1 MVSKLFYAA
10 MLWLSTFLP
19 HRTMSWYPNMSF
31 EYQTYRY
38 GTVIEQTYEGSSIG
52 ADDAYIIELQ
62 DGTLVEVVSDD
73 LQAGDDVTVYYNNG
87 NIIWV
92 LYGER

>member
-1 MVSKLFYAA
+1 
-10 MLWLSTFLP
+10 
-19 HRTMSWYPNMSF
+19 MSF

-38 GTVIEQTYEGSSIG
+38 GTVIEQTYEGSDIG